1 VRVEVLVACATCA
14 LALGCTGSGA
24 VTPPDGLTTRKIEGA
39 DAGAEA
45 TVARARVGDVRLIHR
60 VEWPDAWGQFL
71 VGVEPKAR
79 RAHLRLTV
87 AGETPRF
94 ALDTIDLSTGERVA
108 RWEAT
113 PARAA
118 RMVGRYPRFEGVS
131 GEFVEDLGRYARML
145 RASGP
150 WRHRETAPPLAVSAS
165 PDGARAIYAVPP
177 DDGRDGDWLMLV
189 ELATGAQ
196 RRFDE
201 GIRASYVAKFSP
213 DSRAVAWIGGSAEF
227 ARPGRQV
234 GYVLRVASLD
244 GTPRAVPEVRGV
256 IRAPLWSP
264 DGRTI
269 WAMGH
274 GRDRRERCL
283 YRVSVPSF
291 DVARLECHVGDVD
304 VVMSE
309 DASRMM
315 LLQHAPQGRAQRLV
329 WLDPRTD
336 DVLARHEVSGVHG
349 VGEFG
354 RVLGE
359 DRALL
364 YVDGGQALVIYEPMT
379 GAEVQ
384 RVDLGEDPVAGR
396 HATQLAGDELILL
409 RRRDGAVEVVGVTV
423 R

>member
-1 VRVEVLVACATCA
+1 MRGKVLVACGVCA

-24 VTPPDGLTTRKIEGA
+24 VTPPKGLTAQKVEGA
-39 DAGAEA
+39 DAGALE
-45 TVARARVGDVRLIHR
+45 TRARPRVGDVRLIHR
-60 VEWPDAWGQFL
+60 VDWPDAWGQFL
-71 VGVEPKAR
+71 VGVEPEG
-79 RAHLRLTV
+79 RAHLRLTL
-87 AGETPRF
+87 AGDTPRF
-94 ALDTIDLSTGERVA
+94 ALDTIDLKSGERVS

-113 PARAA
+113 PELAA

-131 GEFVEDLGRYARML
+131 GDFVADLGRYAGML

-177 DDGRDGDWLMLV
+177 DDGQDGDWLMLV

-196 RRFDE
+196 RRIDE

-213 DSRAVAWIGGSAEF
+213 DSRAVAWIGGSSEF

-234 GYVLRVASLD
+234 GYVLRVAALD
-244 GTPRAVPEVRGV
+244 GSPRAIPEVRGV

-264 DGRTI
+264 DGRTL

-283 YRVSVPSF
+283 YRVSVPGF
-291 DVARLECHVGDVD
+291 EVTRLECHDGDVD

-315 LLQHAPQGRAQRLV
+315 LLQHPLREGAQQLV
-329 WLDPRTD
+329 WLDPRED
-336 DVLARHEVSGVHG
+336 EVLARHEVSGVHG

-354 RVLGE
+354 RVLGK

-364 YVDGGQALVIYEPMT
+364 YADGGQSLVIYEPMT

-384 RVDLGEDPVAGR
+384 RVELGEDPVAGR
-396 HATQLAGDELILL
+396 HTTQLAGDELILL
-409 RRRDGAVEVVGVTV
+409 RRSEGAVEVVGVTV